1 MFGSLVV
8 DRTDINANTD
18 AHRGGDGNLAE
29 VLALRGSR
37 LQLVELVDE
46 SHHSESNEEID
57 TGAF

>member
-46 SHHSESNEEID
+46 SCV
-57 TGAF
+57 A